1 MENKKFE
8 NNINLY
14 SDKTILKEHYKR
26 LLVDMADQMATILA
40 DGKAIEVDRSR
51 SGLKM
56 YSFRRRHEIVQ
67 RQQNEATPSR
77 E

>member
-1 MENKKFE
+1 MEFKNSAD
-8 NNINLY
+8 LY
-14 SDKTILKEHYKR
+14 DSKTMLKEYYKR

-40 DGKAIEVDRSR
+40 DGKAIEVDHSR